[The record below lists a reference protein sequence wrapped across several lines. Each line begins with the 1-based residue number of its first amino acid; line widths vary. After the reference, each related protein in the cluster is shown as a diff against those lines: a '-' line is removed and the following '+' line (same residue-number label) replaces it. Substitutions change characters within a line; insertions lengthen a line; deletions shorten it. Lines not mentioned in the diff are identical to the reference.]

1 MLRNLGN
8 SVYVKKSNLTLRLLA
23 SSHHQ
28 TTSIWSLCHCKYY
41 SKKNSTASVDYYKI
55 LGISPKATQKQI
67 KQKFYELS
75 KQLHPDRVQSI
86 KADTDAFVKVKL
98 AYEILSDVKAR
109 AKFDQ
114 YRLSPEKQSKSY
126 DEWSQ
131 YATETARPYHNVRT
145 SGVHGMEFEET
156 PKEQSA
162 YTIYTLFDFITL
174 SCIALVFGSI
184 LRREYKEY
192 KYPSK
197 PTFYN
202 RQERESFYKFEPSP
216 IPIKELP
223 KNAPR
228 EYHHWSHDNKMTTV
242 KPQEPKKRKHKTK
255 GKQRK
260 ETKNKMLDITT
271 TTTTCVD
278 VDTPALGAS
287 KSSNS
292 ALNIDDLKTW

>member
-145 SGVHGMEFEET
+145 SGVHGIEFEEK
-156 PKEQSA
+156 PKEQHTYSFVFK
-162 YTIYTLFDFITL
+162 TLECIIVFTMFAVIFNIAKKNYDEAKLVNL
-174 SCIALVFGSI
+174 SFHNLLKYWNMRPHTGLSI
-184 LRREYKEY
+184 ETNRLMNDLNRRDKKNCEETDKSTSEEVPKVNVK
-192 KYPSK
+192 KYVK
-197 PTFYN
+197 
-202 RQERESFYKFEPSP
+202 R
-216 IPIKELP
+216 
-223 KNAPR
+223 
-228 EYHHWSHDNKMTTV
+228 HHWSHDNKMIRRELENKKGRAHKSTGNR
-242 KPQEPKKRKHKTK
+242 KRGNKRNRQQE
-255 GKQRK
+255 
-260 ETKNKMLDITT
+260 N
-271 TTTTCVD
+271 
-278 VDTPALGAS
+278 
-287 KSSNS
+287 
-292 ALNIDDLKTW
+292 